1 MTTENQTHIP
11 EGWKSNKLGAICKVQ
26 KGVQFNKIEL
36 AEYGLYPCINGGIE
50 PSGYSDLWNTN
61 EDTIT
66 ISEGGNSCGYVNF
79 QRTKF
84 WCGGH
89 CYTLLNV
96 QDGLDYEFLFWA
108 LKGKQDLIMDLR
120 VGSGLPNIQQK
131 AIKEFSF
138 ISPTSPTE
146 QQKIASILSKLDE
159 AITQTE
165 QLIGKYKKIKEG
177 LMHDLLTRG
186 IDKQGNIRSEET
198 HKFKDSPLGR
208 IPVEWGIKCLNDCID
223 NSTTITYGI
232 VQTFEHIENGVP
244 VLRTLDLKE
253 DELNPIEN
261 LLRTKK
267 KISDSYKRTILKRN
281 DIVCNVRAS
290 VGDYNLVTD
299 IYENCNTTRGV
310 ARICPSKE
318 FDNLYLLR
326 FLQSYINKKQME
338 FYIKG
343 TTFLDINIAD
353 LKKILVLIPD
363 YTEQKRIS
371 RSLQA
376 VQDMIK
382 REQNQL
388 SKYIFQKS
396 GLMHDLLTGKIRV
409 KIQY

>member
-1 MTTENQTHIP
+1 MTSENQTHIP
-11 EGWKSNKLGAICKVQ
+11 VGWKSNKLGAICKVQ

-186 IDKQGNIRSEET
+186 IDEQGNIRSEET

-208 IPVEWGIKCLNDCID
+208 IPEEWEVVKLGELINAID
-223 NSTTITYGI
+223 PQPDHRTPAE
-232 VQTFEHIENGVP
+232 VENGIP
-244 VLRTLDLKE
+244 YLG
-253 DELNPIEN
+253 
-261 LLRTKK
+261 
-267 KISDSYKRTILKRN
+267 ISDFITHKIFDIQKSRKVSANVLIKQQNSFKVENGDLIFGKIGTIGRPTILPDFN
-281 DIVCNVRAS
+281 EINFALSANVI
-290 VGDYNLVTD
+290 L
-299 IYENCNTTRGV
+299 IKPYE
-310 ARICPSKE
+310 CPS
-318 FDNLYLLR
+318 FIYW
-326 FLQSYINKKQME
+326 SME
-338 FYIKG
+338 ANYVIEQVKIATHSTSQPAFGIQKIR
-343 TTFLDINIAD
+343 DINILCPKPEERNIIASKLD
-353 LKKILVLIPD
+353 KIEIVINE
-363 YTEQKRIS
+363 TKQ
-371 RSLQA
+371 
-376 VQDMIK
+376 
-382 REQNQL
+382 QL
-388 SKYIFQKS
+388 YKFQLQKS
-396 GLMHDLLTGKIRV
+396 GLMHDLLTGKVRV
-409 KIQY
+409 KI

>member
-1 MTTENQTHIP
+1 MTTENETHIP
-11 EGWKSNKLGAICKVQ
+11 VGWKSNKLGAICKVQ

-165 QLIGKYKKIKEG
+165 QLIAKYKKIKEG

-186 IDKQGNIRSEET
+186 IDEQGNIRSEET

-208 IPVEWGIKCLNDCID
+208 IPEKWDYGSL
-223 NSTTITYGI
+223 STIYELRTGT
-232 VQTFEHIENGVP
+232 TPLRANENYFSEKGYNWAK
-244 VLRTLDLKE
+244 TLDLNEYYINSTEEKVTDLALE
-253 DELNPIEN
+253 
-261 LLRTKK
+261 RTSLKLMPK
-267 KISDSYKRTILKRN
+267 DTILVAMYGGWEQIGRTSILNVEAGTNQAIVSLCNPKIQLQAEFTLFFLQENRWRWKQYAVSTRKDPN
-281 DIVCNVRAS
+281 ITKDDVANFIIAHPKCEKEQKDIVRIIQKVHNQI
-290 VGDYNLVTD
+290 DLYKEQYLKYNL
-299 IYENCNTTRGV
+299 
-310 ARICPSKE
+310 
-318 FDNLYLLR
+318 
-326 FLQSYINKKQME
+326 
-338 FYIKG
+338 
-343 TTFLDINIAD
+343 
-353 LKKILVLIPD
+353 
-363 YTEQKRIS
+363 
-371 RSLQA
+371 
-376 VQDMIK
+376 
-382 REQNQL
+382 
-388 SKYIFQKS
+388 QKS

-409 KIQY
+409 QI